1 MFTGADMISC
11 YPLDTALPLEDLEAQ
26 HRQNEQLL
34 EQCFLQ
40 RAMLASQREML
51 ANQRMAALR
60 FTGPNAKY
68 SRNITGS

>member
-1 MFTGADMISC
+1 MISC
-11 YPLDTALPLEDLEAQ
+11 YPLDTALPLDNLEQQ
-26 HRQNEQLL
+26 HKQNAKLL

-60 FTGPNAKY
+60 FTDPNPTQ
-68 SRNITGS
+68 RTVEM